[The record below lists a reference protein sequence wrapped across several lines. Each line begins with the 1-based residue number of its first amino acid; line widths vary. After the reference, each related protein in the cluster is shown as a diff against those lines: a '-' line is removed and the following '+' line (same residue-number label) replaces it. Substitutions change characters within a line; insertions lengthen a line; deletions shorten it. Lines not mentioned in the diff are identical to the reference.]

1 MTGIGLIEKSNQ
13 YYNVLNSIMELEK
26 QGDTVPEGLIAQL
39 EKALESQADGVDACA
54 MVINRAE
61 YELSWLNKE
70 QEIIEAK
77 KQEIKNKVERL
88 KQLAMSIMH
97 KEGIKKLIGSS
108 GHTMSLRTS
117 KSVDV
122 IDESEVP
129 AQFVRVTQT
138 THINKAKALEAL
150 KSGVEIPGLALKK
163 RSSVVIK

>member
-1 MTGIGLIEKSNQ
+1 MSLIGLIEKSKV
-13 YYNVLNSIMELEK
+13 YYGVLDTIVELESK
-26 QGDTVPEGLIAQL
+26 GEPVPESMLIQL

-61 YELSWLNKE
+61 YELSWLDKE
-70 QEIIEAK
+70 IEIIEAK
-77 KQEIKNKVERL
+77 KAEIKTKADKL

-108 GHTMSLRTS
+108 GHTISLRTS

-122 IDESEVP
+122 IDETQVP
-129 AQFVRVTQT
+129 ASFVRVTQT

-163 RSSVVIK
+163 KSSVVVK